1 MKQPIYIFSS
11 GKFERRQNT
20 LSFED
25 AEGKRKYVPVENT
38 SELHIFGEVDL
49 NKRLLE
55 FLTQQ
60 EILLHFFN
68 HYGYY
73 IGSFYPREHYNS
85 GCLILNQAE
94 HYLDPDK
101 RLALARQFIKGA
113 VENMKRVIGYYLR
126 RGADLQD
133 VLNSIEGSSSLL
145 DQQSS
150 PEALMA
156 IEGNIRESYYE
167 AFDVILGQE
176 EFSFARRTRRP
187 PQNRLNAMISF
198 GNSMMYVAALSEVY
212 RTHLDPRIGFLHTT
226 NFRRFSLNLDVA
238 EIFKPVFV
246 DRTIFSLLNKGQI
259 QEKHFSESAG
269 GIFLTEPG
277 QKIFIEE
284 WEKRLRTTI
293 DHPKLKR
300 KVSNRRLIRLDLYK
314 IEKHLLGDQPYE
326 PYVARW

>member
-1 MKQPIYIFSS
+1 
-11 GKFERRQNT
+11 
-20 LSFED
+20 
-25 AEGKRKYVPVENT
+25 
-38 SELHIFGEVDL
+38 
-49 NKRLLE
+49 
-55 FLTQQ
+55 
-60 EILLHFFN
+60 
-68 HYGYY
+68 
-73 IGSFYPREHYNS
+73 
-85 GCLILNQAE
+85 
-94 HYLDPDK
+94 
-101 RLALARQFIKGA
+101 
-113 VENMKRVIGYYLR
+113 MKRVIGYYLR

-133 VLNSIEGSSSLL
+133 VLNAIESSSSLL
-145 DQQSS
+145 EQQPS

-198 GNSMMYVAALSEVY
+198 GNSMMYVAALSEIY

-246 DRTIFSLLNKGQI
+246 DRLIFSLVNKGQI
-259 QEKHFSESAG
+259 QEKHFSESGG

-277 QKIFIEE
+277 RKIFIEE

-326 PYVARW
+326 PYAARW